1 MGNRGDKKRP
11 VHDPQRVTKQ
21 IRTNENWYPTKDG
34 QVRVSFM
41 ALTDGKWRV
50 AVWGDDDFGL
60 ERDFPHTERQE
71 AQALFDLLVDFTT
84 QEEMY
89 EIGMGMA

>member
-11 VHDPQRVTKQ
+11 VHDFQRVTKQ
-21 IRTNENWYPTKDG
+21 IRTNESWYPTKDG
-34 QVRVSFM
+34 QVQVSFM
-41 ALTDGKWRV
+41 ALTDGQWRV
-50 AVWGDDDFGL
+50 AVWGGDDFGL
-60 ERDFPHTERQE
+60 EKDFPHAERHE